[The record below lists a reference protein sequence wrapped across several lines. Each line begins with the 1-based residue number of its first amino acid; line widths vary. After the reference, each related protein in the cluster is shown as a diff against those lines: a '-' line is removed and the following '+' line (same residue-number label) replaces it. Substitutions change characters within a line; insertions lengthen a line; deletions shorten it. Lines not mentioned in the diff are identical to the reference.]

1 MEEDSWRVLE
11 QAHCERVTPWVSPR
25 LQRRAAGL
33 KHPVDDF
40 LFDYYPFSPGRLRA
54 WHPGYGVELEGD
66 VGAFHVNPAY
76 ERTPSG
82 GATASLGWLNPSR
95 RARLALAVRI
105 LEGTSSRAANT
116 GCFALHEWAMVYGV
130 EQQQIRHEQVPLR
143 VSPEVVR
150 ATVDSVGLRCTH
162 IDAYRFYTQAALPLN
177 ATVPTRAGQPEQD
190 QPGCL
195 HTAMDLYKYAFWFS
209 PLVSSELVADCF
221 ENARGARTLDMR
233 ASPYDVSGFGLQPIR
248 VETAEGRREYA
259 EEQQRLM
266 TVTEPLRDRL
276 LEALRG
282 LQAAETTRCTTM
294 PT

>member
-1 MEEDSWRVLE
+1 MEEGSWRVLE
-11 QAHCERVTPWVSPR
+11 QAHRERVTPWVSPR

-54 WHPGYGVELEGD
+54 WHPGHGVELEGRVD
-66 VGAFHVNPAY
+66 AFLANPAY
-76 ERTPSG
+76 VRTPAG
-82 GATASLGWLNPSR
+82 GATASLDWLNPSR
-95 RARLALAVRI
+95 RARLTLVVRI
-105 LEGTSSRAANT
+105 LEGTASRPAGT
-116 GCFALHEWAMVYGV
+116 GCFALHEWAMVYGL

-143 VSPEVVR
+143 VTPDEVR
-150 ATVDSVGLRCTH
+150 ATVDSIGLRCTH
-162 IDAYRFYTQAALPLN
+162 IDAYRFYTQEALPLN

-221 ENARGARTLDMR
+221 ENAIRARTLDMR
-233 ASPYDVSGFGLQPIR
+233 ASPYDISEFGLQPIR

-259 EEQQRLM
+259 EEQRALM
-266 TVTEPLRDRL
+266 DVTAPLRIRL
-276 LEALRG
+276 LSALGDLVRARDG
-282 LQAAETTRCTTM
+282 EV
-294 PT
+294 P